1 MFNVKYCEELKVC
14 IELLVS
20 LFYPL
25 DPDLTKMLPVLGSF
39 IQVLIFNASIV
50 KAFSI
55 FSLIFFN
62 LEKCFFVWT
71 QKHCVSSRL

>member
-1 MFNVKYCEELKVC
+1 MLNTKYCEELKVC
-14 IELLVS
+14 IEFLVS
-20 LFYPL
+20 FFYAL
-25 DPDLTKMLPVLGSF
+25 DPDLTEMLPVSGSF

-62 LEKCFFVWT
+62 LEKCLCMDT
-71 QKHCVSSRL
+71 ETLC